1 MRATTDIVFGVT
13 GQSLLYRVPQGR
25 PSSATF
31 EVFHDS
37 ATDDA
42 EPEWSGAAT
51 VESVDTT
58 LASAAG
64 VGQANRNTITLAT
77 GGGTDVTVG
86 RRYLLSQAGI
96 KEWVLVAGKSGDTIT
111 ASSPLQNAYTTG
123 ADFEGAHISAA
134 VDASWVA
141 DEANLGDGADPLP
154 DYRVR
159 WLIVIGSTTV
169 VAYTFFDLV
178 RGALEHGVT
187 FHDLESRF
195 WGAIDNMP
203 TDHRTDQGARLLA
216 AAWEDVTADLQ
227 AGKIKASALRDASL
241 VDQLLLRRLR
251 VTFAENGHIPP
262 NFGVGDY
269 LTYSRDEYDR
279 FLEKHFLL
287 ASEVAIAEGTGGA
300 AARKQ
305 ASPPGW
311 RS

>member
-1 MRATTDIVFGVT
+1 MRSTTDIIFGVT

-42 EPEWSGAAT
+42 EPEWSGTAT
-51 VESVDTT
+51 VDSVDST
-58 LASAAG
+58 LAAAAG
-64 VGQANRNTITLAT
+64 LGQDDRSTFSLAS
-77 GGGTDVTVG
+77 GGGTNVVAG
-86 RRYLLSQAGI
+86 RRYLLSQNGF
-96 KEWVLVAGKSGDTIT
+96 KEWVLVAGKSGDDIT
-111 ASSPLQNAYTTG
+111 ASAPLQNSYTTG
-123 ADFEGAHISAA
+123 ADFEGTHITAD

-141 DEANLGDGADPLP
+141 DEANLGHGADPIP

-169 VAYTFFDLV
+169 VAYSFFDLV
-178 RGALEHGVT
+178 RGALEHGIT

-195 WGAIDNMP
+195 WGALENMP
-203 TDHRTDQGARLLA
+203 VDHRSDQGARLLT
-216 AAWEDVTADLQ
+216 AAWEDLTADLQ

-241 VDQLLLRRLR
+241 VDQLLLRRIR
-251 VTFAENGHIPP
+251 VTFAENGHAPP
-262 NFGVGDY
+262 NLAASAFLDY
-269 LTYSRDEYDR
+269 AHSEYDR

-287 ASEVAIAEGTGGA
+287 SSEVAIADGTGGA
-300 AARKQ
+300 SARTK